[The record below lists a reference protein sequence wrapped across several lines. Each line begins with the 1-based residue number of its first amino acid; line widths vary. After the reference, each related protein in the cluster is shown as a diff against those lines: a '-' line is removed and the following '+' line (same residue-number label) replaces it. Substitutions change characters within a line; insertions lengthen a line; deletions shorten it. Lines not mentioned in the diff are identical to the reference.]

1 MKNSFK
7 FITDAAKRASIES
20 TLPLIFDAIDTNADG
35 GIAADEFST
44 YFTSLGV
51 NDAAFA
57 TEVFKAM
64 DTNNDGSLSRE
75 EFAAFGSEFFLG
87 QDANAASR
95 HFFGPLVA

>member
-1 MKNSFK
+1 M
-7 FITDAAKRASIES
+7 
-20 TLPLIFDAIDTNADG
+20 IFDAIDTNNDG
-35 GIAADEFST
+35 GIAASEFAT

-64 DTNNDGSLSRE
+64 DANNDGSLSRE
-75 EFAAFGSEFFLG
+75 EFSDFGTQFFLST
-87 QDANAASR
+87 DAAHPSR